1 MSQLRATLTHVP
13 VVCFSQKLVYEGGD
27 MSEEFVETEYYKDLG
42 CVGKQHHTV
51 TGFAPPSYSL
61 IVGDVQLFITGLAV

>member
-1 MSQLRATLTHVP
+1 VP
-13 VVCFSQKLVYEGGD
+13 VVRFSQKLVYEGGD

-51 TGFAPPSYSL
+51 TGFAPFFLATPFSC
-61 IVGDVQLFITGLAV
+61 VMFNLFITGLAV